1 MNRHLE
7 LKSPC
12 PNCGNIGKENSTTT
26 DGERHTPPR
35 WEDIVVLCD
44 ESSDEECHTPP
55 RWMALTAATMI
66 PVGVACV
73 CVALATDWFQLA
85 FGWLASNWRGVILG
99 VLISLGLFLC
109 ITLGVILGVILVVGV
124 LITALAFIGMATVMM
139 FVAFRALRDSPLTNA
154 ETRRAVLAGGLS
166 STVVLA
172 LTVAVFAFTVPPLLE
187 DPERAF
193 VIALITSCVFVV
205 LFCVSV
211 TVASAVVDGDIWT
224 KTQRFL
230 FPDQPLDISES
241 DEYANA
247 MVGQDKRKGE

>member
-1 MNRHLE
+1 M
-7 LKSPC
+7 
-12 PNCGNIGKENSTTT
+12 GKENSMTA
-26 DGERHTPPR
+26 DGERHTSPR
-35 WEDIVVLCD
+35 WEDIVVFCAD
-44 ESSDEECHTPP
+44 SSDGERHTLP
-55 RWMALTAATMI
+55 RWVALTAATMI

-99 VLISLGLFLC
+99 VLISLGVFLGV
-109 ITLGVILGVILVVGV
+109 TLGVTLGVILVVGV
-124 LITALAFIGMATVMM
+124 LIASLAFIGVSIVMM
-139 FVAFRALRDSPLTNA
+139 VVAFRALRDSPLTDA

-172 LTVAVFAFTVPPLLE
+172 LTVAVFAFAVPPLLE

-193 VIALITSCVFVV
+193 VIALITSCVLVV

-224 KTQRFL
+224 ETQRFL
-230 FPDQPLDISES
+230 FPDQPLDASES
-241 DEYANA
+241 NEYANDIRA
-247 MVGQDKRKGE
+247 GQAERNKE